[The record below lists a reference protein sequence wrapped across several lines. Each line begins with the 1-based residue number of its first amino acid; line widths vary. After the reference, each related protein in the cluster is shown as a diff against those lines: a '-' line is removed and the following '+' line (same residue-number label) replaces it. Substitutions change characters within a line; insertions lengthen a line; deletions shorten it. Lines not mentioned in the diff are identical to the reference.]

1 MTVMQHL
8 WKAWWR
14 PCPTLQWRHNE
25 HDGVSNHRRLY
36 CLLNRLFRR
45 TTKKTS
51 MLRVTG
57 LCEGNSPVTGEFPA
71 QVRTSN
77 AEKFPFDDVIKDQ
90 TLPAWVTP
98 PSCPLLLRS
107 MHEFCKMSSTSYC
120 LNKSLASLKN
130 TLWSVKSFDLSAQ
143 WRRMF
148 SWHADNHFIFTW
160 LSQFTKF
167 DQTQSSSHK

>member
-1 MTVMQHL
+1 MSTMMSQI
-8 WKAWWR
+8 
-14 PCPTLQWRHNE
+14 T
-25 HDGVSNHRRLY
+25 GVSIVYSTVCSGEHQRKHQCSASLAFVRGIRRWPA
-36 CLLNRLFRR
+36 
-45 TTKKTS
+45 
-51 MLRVTG
+51 
-57 LCEGNSPVTGEFPA
+57 NSPHNWGPVT
-71 QVRTSN
+71 R
-77 AEKFPFDDVIKDQ
+77 KMFPFDGVIKDQ

-120 LNKSLASLKN
+120 LNKSLASLKS
-130 TLWSVKSFDLSAQ
+130 TLRSVESFDLLVQ

-160 LSQFTKF
+160 LSQLTKF